1 MTFLLAAACGLIAVN
16 LYSAK
21 LLAGPISAA
30 LGLSP
35 QATGL
40 IVTLVQIGYRL
51 WHQANLHES
60 ATVEVLLHHPLW
72 QVAPADTALSS
83 ICLYP
88 RSASRHV
95 RGLTTAKS
103 AVLVSCERSLRTS

>member
-1 MTFLLAAACGLIAVN
+1 LIAVN

-21 LLAGPISAA
+21 SLAGPISAA

-40 IVTLVQIGYRL
+40 IVTPVQLGYRL

-60 ATVEVLLHHPLW
+60 AVVKVLLLHPLW
-72 QVAPADTALSS
+72 QVVPTDTALSS
-83 ICLYP
+83 ICSRP

-103 AVLVSCERSLRTS
+103 AALVSCERVG